1 MYNLKK
7 STSPLWIT
15 SIALFLAIGLLTV
28 SSSSYAVQAGQQVG
42 SITFV
47 KGDALTERV
56 GGMRTSLNKGYPV
69 NNGDSI
75 ETKANGMLQLR
86 MVDGTQISLQPNT
99 IFRVDDYAYNG
110 SEDGSEKSFTSLL
123 KGALRT
129 ISGAIGH
136 KNKRNYA
143 MNTPTATIGIRGTEF
158 ALSYNGESLV
168 TVGEGAVNMCNGNK
182 CLDLVAGQSAIVA
195 SPTSAPVLTGKVV
208 AKAKKAADAPAE
220 ALDTQDT
227 TKVELLIGEGSETST
242 LPVVV
247 NTEAGTVS
255 AIAIEANREPSLGLE
270 FATFGLDANSKVV
283 KISVDADNRIST
295 AQAITIA
302 ENNSDGIVKWGRWT
316 SANLS
321 GVTGTPPVNTNVNVL
336 HYAANLSSQATSE
349 GTIQSLGL
357 ASSVAY
363 YNVSASTAPTITDV
377 NGSVIT
383 TGVSNSVTG
392 QLTAAFSLGTI
403 GYNFVV
409 PTTSTS
415 AGSSVAPVIFSGTAH
430 LAQGAN
436 APYGA
441 SFVDV
446 SSTFT
451 TSGGTSANT
460 ATGGM
465 CGSGCTGVTSSGIF
479 IQGSIAGLSGERAYL
494 TYGAKNISNQTL
506 TGAVIFSKLA
516 IPSTGSTGSG
526 P

>member
-15 SIALFLAIGLLTV
+15 SIARFLAIGLLTV

-47 KGDALTERV
+47 KGDALAERV

-208 AKAKKAADAPAE
+208 AKAKKAADAPAV

-283 KISVDADNRIST
+283 KISVDVDNRVST

-316 SANLS
+316 STNLS

-336 HYAANLSSQATSE
+336 HYAANLSAQATPDSAL
-349 GTIQSLGL
+349 QNLGSIGNP
-357 ASSVAY
+357 AAV
-363 YNVSASTAPTITDV
+363 YNVIASTAPTLSDAGGSIISTGISNTV
-377 NGSVIT
+377 N
-383 TGVSNSVTG
+383 G
-392 QLTAAFSLGTI
+392 QLTAAFSAGTI

-409 PTTSTS
+409 PVTSS
-415 AGSSVAPVIFSGTAH
+415 SSVNFVGTA
-430 LAQGAN
+430 QFDG
-436 APYGA
+436 GA

-446 SSTFT
+446 APSST
-451 TSGGTSANT
+451 GGLPLTNT
-460 ATGGM
+460 ATGGI
-465 CGSGCTGVTSSGIF
+465 CGIGCTGVTTGGEF
-479 IQGSIAGLSGERAYL
+479 VQGSIAGLNAERAYL